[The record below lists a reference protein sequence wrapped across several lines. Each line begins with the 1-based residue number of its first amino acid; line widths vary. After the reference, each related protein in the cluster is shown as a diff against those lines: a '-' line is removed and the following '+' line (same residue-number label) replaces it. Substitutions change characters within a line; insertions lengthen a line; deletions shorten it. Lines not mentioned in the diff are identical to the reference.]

1 MLGIV
6 LAAARISIGGV
17 LVLAAIAQRRSGFD
31 RRLQAIEGYRLVPR
45 RMQPLILGLVTGAEM
60 FLGPCPITG
69 VHPRAINLIT
79 ACYLLILAGAM
90 AQALRRGIVTECGC
104 FGALSAERVRWRLV
118 TRSIILSA
126 FLAADALLGARWAL
140 ASGHETAVL
149 VPLTIL
155 TLGQFLFDVESARRH
170 LAGNRASLP

>member
-60 FLGPCPITG
+60 FLGPCLITG

-90 AQALRRGIVTECGC
+90 AQALRR
-104 FGALSAERVRWRLV
+104 ASSPNAAASAHCPQNE
-118 TRSIILSA
+118 
-126 FLAADALLGARWAL
+126 
-140 ASGHETAVL
+140 SG
-149 VPLTIL
+149 
-155 TLGQFLFDVESARRH
+155 GDW
-170 LAGNRASLP
+170 

>member
-1 MLGIV
+1 LNVKNKAERVKKRRRRVRDNVQIAV
-6 LAAARISIGGV
+6 L
-17 LVLAAIAQRRSGFD
+17 LVLALFFLTLCRYGWVQI
-31 RRLQAIEGYRLVPR
+31 
-45 RMQPLILGLVTGAEM
+45 VTGAEM
-60 FLGPCPITG
+60 FLGPCLITG

>member
-1 MLGIV
+1 
-6 LAAARISIGGV
+6 
-17 LVLAAIAQRRSGFD
+17 
-31 RRLQAIEGYRLVPR
+31 
-45 RMQPLILGLVTGAEM
+45 M
-60 FLGPCPITG
+60 FLGPCLITG